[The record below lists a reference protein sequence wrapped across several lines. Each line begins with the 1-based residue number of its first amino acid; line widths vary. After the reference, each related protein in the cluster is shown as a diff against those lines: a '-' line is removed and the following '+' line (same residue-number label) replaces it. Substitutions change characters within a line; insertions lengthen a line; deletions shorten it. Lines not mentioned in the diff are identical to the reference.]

1 MPTPEFT
8 VSLADFKALLKQLKL
23 VMKSVKKGDV
33 HLSFDG
39 SRMNITMQGFDTS
52 LKGQGY
58 WPGTARVALRSLLP
72 LAKMP
77 PETDP
82 VTLRFKDDRLSVQSY
97 SMPASWQHISPQSI
111 ELPLDAK
118 PNDILRLRFR
128 YSDGQILSSGFMPKL
143 EELEKEAIVKITNAA
158 RLLKQYGVTP
168 GDIKRAYEEAMKRG
182 IGDQAGIEHEK
193 GGV

>member
-1 MPTPEFT
+1 MLTPEFT
-8 VSLADFKALLKQLKL
+8 VSLADFKAVLKQFKL
-23 VMKSVKKGDV
+23 VMKSVKTGDV

-39 SRMNITMQGFDTS
+39 SRMNITMQGLDTS
-52 LKGQGY
+52 ITGQGY
-58 WPGTARVALRSLLP
+58 WPGTARVALRLILP

-77 PETDP
+77 PENDP
-82 VTLRFKDDRLSVQSY
+82 VTIRFKDAKMYVGSY
-97 SMPASWQHISPQSI
+97 SMPASWQHISPQTI

-128 YSDGQILSSGFMPKL
+128 YSEAQILSSGFMPKL

-168 GDIKRAYEEAMKRG
+168 VDIKRAYEEAMRRG
-182 IGDQAGIEHEK
+182 T
-193 GGV
+193 V